1 MRGVSPLLTTMSMT
15 VLGTVFLAGLSLYED
30 GWGKVGAFSLQ
41 GWIEM
46 LYMVICGTLIGYIVF
61 NKGVEE
67 LGASK
72 ASMYLNLTPIVAT
85 SISVVL
91 YGAAVTWQQIAGM
104 IIVLI
109 GVYIA
114 TVKSN
119 KDIKKLSHNQ
129 YASK

>member
-1 MRGVSPLLTTMSMT
+1 MRVSPF
-15 VLGTVFLAGLSLYED
+15 VNYNEYDGIGYCVLAGLSLYED